1 MQTLELDSCIVRDP
15 DLVATEMDGELVM
28 MSIERGEYFGLN
40 RVGSRIWELLQSPM
54 RVHELCDRLEQEFEI
69 DAARCREE
77 GLAFVGE
84 VLEQGLVRQ
93 A

>member
-40 RVGSRIWELLQSPM
+40 RVGSRIWELLHSPM
-54 RVHELCDRLEQEFEI
+54 RMHELCDRLEQEFEI

-77 GLAFVGE
+77 VLAFVGE
-84 VLEQGLVRQ
+84 LLEQGLVRQ
-93 A
+93 T